1 MNNEASHISQ
11 GSSSPEA
18 DIPRLVERTQ
28 EGDSQA
34 VATLYSLHYQ
44 RIYTFAYYRLDG
56 NVPLAEDI
64 TEEAFM
70 RAFRMIGTFQW
81 KGVSFGAW
89 VVTIARNLIVD
100 MLRRP
105 EALQLQETWL
115 DASLDP
121 EKAVEQDITNKEL
134 GMALEKLTPDQKEVI
149 ILRFFEDFSIAE
161 TAKITGKSVDAVKRL
176 QARALI
182 VLESKLTRDES

>member
-1 MNNEASHISQ
+1 M
-11 GSSSPEA
+11 
-18 DIPRLVERTQ
+18 
-28 EGDSQA
+28 
-34 VATLYSLHYQ
+34 
-44 RIYTFAYYRLDG
+44 
-56 NVPLAEDI
+56 
-64 TEEAFM
+64 
-70 RAFRMIGTFQW
+70 
-81 KGVSFGAW
+81 
-89 VVTIARNLIVD
+89 
-100 MLRRP
+100 
-105 EALQLQETWL
+105 

>member
-89 VVTIARNLIVD
+89 VITIARNLIVD
-100 MLRRP
+100 LLRRP
-105 EALQLQETWL
+105 EALPLQETWL
-115 DASLDP
+115 DASLNP

-134 GMALEKLTPDQKEVI
+134 AMALEKLTPDQKEVI
-149 ILRFFEDFSIAE
+149 ILRFFEDFSIAD

-182 VLESKLTRDES
+182 MLESKLTSDES

>member
-1 MNNEASHISQ
+1 
-11 GSSSPEA
+11 
-18 DIPRLVERTQ
+18 
-28 EGDSQA
+28 
-34 VATLYSLHYQ
+34 
-44 RIYTFAYYRLDG
+44 
-56 NVPLAEDI
+56 
-64 TEEAFM
+64 M